1 MLDRPGFGAL
11 AADDEG
17 DGGGGDQVAQDDPQ
31 HFLTSDTEHVLLFK
45 LYKGPVLSDQC
56 SECDMMVNQLIRV
69 IRSSVFSI

>member
-31 HFLTSDTEHVLLFK
+31 HFLTPDHPHVLVK
-45 LYKGPVLSDQC
+45 LYKGPALSDPC

>member
-45 LYKGPVLSDQC
+45 LHKG
-56 SECDMMVNQLIRV
+56 SECDMKVNQLIRV
-69 IRSSVFSI
+69 IRRSVFSI